1 MKSTGVVRKVDELGR
16 VVIPIEVRKVLD
28 IAEKDP
34 LEIFID
40 SEKEIIIL
48 GKYAASCVFCD
59 TVTSD
64 RFKGKLVCLPC
75 AESAKDYSGEEEGE
89 QG

>member
-1 MKSTGVVRKVDELGR
+1 MKSIGVVRHVDELGR

-48 GKYAASCVFCD
+48 GKYAASCVFCN
-59 TVTSD
+59 TVTSN
-64 RFKGKLVCLPC
+64 RFKGKLVCPFC
-75 AESAKDYSGEEEGE
+75 AASAKDYPGEEEGE
-89 QG
+89 RE